1 MAEKH
6 KGKAKHPASD
16 HLRAAA
22 DALDEL
28 HQQMAAKQAQM
39 GPQPTPGMDQGP
51 SGTPPG
57 VSPLGGMA
65 R

>member
-1 MAEKH
+1 MAH
-6 KGKAKHPASD
+6 KPKPKHPASD
-16 HLRAAA
+16 HLRKAA

-28 HQQMAAKQAQM
+28 HQQMAAKQQQM
-39 GPQPTPGMDQGP
+39 GPQAPPQEDQLP
-51 SGTPPG
+51 SGMPPG

>member
-6 KGKAKHPASD
+6 KHAKHPASD
-16 HLRAAA
+16 HLRKAA

-28 HQQMAAKQAQM
+28 HQQMAGKQSQAMLNQQQASQGQTA
-39 GPQPTPGMDQGP
+39 GPM
-51 SGTPPG
+51 PG
-57 VSPLGGMA
+57 VSPLGGVA